1 MSETSKLLPEINL
14 LEDKHRKWVYA
25 LSIVF
30 IVLNAICT
38 FFEFYYF
45 NLLPAVLLIVLLA
58 LFSLDK
64 LILFVV
70 FLTPLAVNLQ
80 NLEGGLGLSLPTEPV
95 IFGVML
101 LFILKQLHKNTLD
114 IKVIKH
120 PVTTAIIINLAWIF
134 ITCLTSELPVIS
146 FKFLVSRLWFV
157 IAFYFIGT
165 PLFKNYSNIK
175 KFYWLYIIAFTIII
189 FYTLYNHYLMGFEEE
204 PANYVMSPFYNDH
217 TVYGAMLAM
226 FFPCLIFFTMN
237 KKYSTSIKFAAFL
250 LFIIYTIA
258 LIFSYTRAAWLSL
271 AAALVAYMLLLLRV
285 RFSTLLMV
293 FAAVCVLF
301 LVYQTEIIMKL
312 EKNRQDASQ
321 DFDKHIESISN
332 ISTDASNLER
342 LNRWSAAFRMFD
354 ERPVFGWG
362 PGTYSFV
369 YAPFQHSQEKTIIS
383 TNMGDR
389 GNAHSEYIGPLCES
403 GVLGTLTFVAVI
415 LTTLFTGFRLF
426 YTVKENEIKKMV
438 LVTLLGFITYIIHG
452 ALNNFLDTDKAS
464 VPFWGFIAMLVAIDV
479 YHSKSTT
486 TTELENNSGQ
496 ASQ

>member
-1 MSETSKLLPEINL
+1 MSEPSKLIPEINIL
-14 LEDKHRKWVYA
+14 DERHRKWVYA
-25 LSIVF
+25 LSILF
-30 IVLNAICT
+30 IVFNAVCT
-38 FFEFYYF
+38 YFEFYYF
-45 NLLPAVLLIVLLA
+45 NLLPAVLLVVLLA
-58 LFSLDK
+58 FFSLDK

-80 NLEGGLGLSLPTEPV
+80 NLEGGLGLSLPTEPI
-95 IFGVML
+95 IFGIML

-114 IKVIKH
+114 VEMLKH
-120 PVTTAIIINLAWIF
+120 PITLAIIINLVWIF

-157 IAFYFIGT
+157 ITFYFIGT
-165 PLFKNYSNIK
+165 QLFRNYSNIK
-175 KFYWLYIIAFTIII
+175 RFYWLYIIAFTVII

-226 FFPCLIFFTMN
+226 FFPGLIFFTMN
-237 KKYSTSIKFAAFL
+237 HKYSTSVKFAAFL
-250 LFIIYTIA
+250 LFTIFTIA
-258 LIFSYTRAAWLSL
+258 LVFSYTRAAWLSL
-271 AAALVAYMLLLLRV
+271 AAALGAYVLLLFRV
-285 RFSTLLMV
+285 KFSTLLAA

-301 LVYQTEIIMKL
+301 LIYRTEIVMKL

-342 LNRWSAAFRMFD
+342 LNRWSAAFRLFD
-354 ERPVFGWG
+354 ERPFFGWG

-403 GVLGTLTFVAVI
+403 GVLGTLTFVAII
-415 LTTLFTGFRLF
+415 LATLFTGFRLY
-426 YTVKENEIKKMV
+426 YTIKENEMKKMV
-438 LVTLLGFITYIIHG
+438 LVTLLGFITYIVHG

-464 VPFWGFIAMLVAIDV
+464 VPFWGFIAMLVAIDI
-479 YHSKSTT
+479 YHQKNPDAAEVRNISEKS
-486 TTELENNSGQ
+486 S
-496 ASQ
+496 